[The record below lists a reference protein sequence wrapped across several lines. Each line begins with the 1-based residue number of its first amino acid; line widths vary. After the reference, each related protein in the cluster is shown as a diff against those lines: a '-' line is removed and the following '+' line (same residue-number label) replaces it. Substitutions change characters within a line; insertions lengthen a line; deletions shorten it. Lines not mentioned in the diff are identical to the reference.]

1 MFKKLIGGLLFLLLI
16 GPGAAVYAQDNGIA
30 EGNTSKSS
38 GNYGNG
44 LTTGELSGV
53 LDTDQKVTDFIN
65 KNRMQF
71 GVQNKTEKLKLT
83 KKTTNKE
90 TNKKHYLYQL
100 THKGIPVYGNYAQV
114 HLNDQSRVYAV
125 DNDVEI
131 KAIDLPTSP
140 RLSGSQAIANLTAA
154 VEKELGEKIEL
165 ESGNEIMQVKEPSAK
180 LIIYPSN
187 GKDYL
192 VYETKIS
199 FLKPTIGEWVGFVD
213 AHTGQIVEK
222 YNALKDSSATQPS
235 KEKKTPLS
243 LYTVEQGKGES
254 NNGDVKTLNIVKEN
268 GQYLLVDTTNKMVN
282 DGAIIT
288 GELERFT
295 ENGNFIIGLVS
306 SDTSYFTD
314 KHAVD
319 AHYNADVVYD
329 YYKEEL
335 GRDSIDGKG
344 MDILS
349 VVHYRNLDGSPI
361 DNASW
366 FSDAMWYG
374 DGSGDDFNCF
384 SCSLD
389 VVGHE
394 LTHGVIEK
402 TANLEYWGQSGAL
415 NESFADIIGSL
426 IDGDWEMGE
435 DTGTVIRDMEN
446 PNLYDQPKHMDEYK
460 DIDWDNG
467 GVHIN
472 SGIPNFAAYQLATS
486 LDQRGLDG
494 KRILGHI
501 AYNSLNDYLLKPTSQ
516 FLDARNAFL
525 LSVDDLTFLESNQK
539 DIVREEVENAWA
551 AVGLPFGEQALIGLE
566 MSESSLNLNVGETHQ
581 LTLTA
586 VYSDGTREDVTSL
599 SNWQSENPDI
609 ATVEAGL
616 VRKINDGETTIW
628 ASYQGLETAVEIEQ
642 TPNVKGKVSV
652 NGPSEGIGEG
662 DILIESLED
671 KEEEEPKRYLFEFD
685 ANSEFSFYLKPGE
698 YKILDIFSYETGEY
712 IDILDKK
719 FTVGK
724 ETLQLDV
731 DIPPVTVTGKIEFSD
746 PDILEQYDEIGLI
759 LENNGED
766 LWIDVKEE
774 SYKGRLSKGTY
785 NVVEVYA
792 YTYDDSLEKLIIPLH
807 DSIKITDESKVI
819 EKNIKANGEASF
831 LHVDSV
837 KENSTAVTGG
847 TDPNKTI
854 EIYNESSKTKTIGK
868 GKSKSDGHFSV
879 KIPKQKLGTILTVV
893 VKDAHGNL
901 TAETKIE
908 VQDGTPPEAPKVD
921 PVTDQSKNVQ
931 GTTEAHAIVT
941 VRAGTEHY
949 TGEAG
954 ENGHFSVAI
963 DKLKAGTTI
972 FVTAADE
979 AENVSKETKVV
990 VLDGTAPDAPTV
1002 DIVKE
1007 LQKAVT
1013 GMAEPGMTVTV
1024 SHNGKVLKSGKA
1036 DKNGKFS
1043 VSVKMPAKGSKL
1055 FVTVKDA
1062 AGNESEA
1069 TEATVLD
1076 GIAPDAPK
1084 VNPVTD
1090 QSDAVTGTTEAN
1102 ATVTVKAGTEQYTG
1116 EADEQGAFDVAV
1128 DQLKAGTTIVV
1139 TAADEAENVSKE
1151 TKVVVA
1157 DGTAPDAPTIDP
1169 VKELQKAV
1177 TGTTEPGMTVTVSH
1191 NGKVLKSGKS
1201 DKNGKFSVSVKM
1213 PAKGS
1218 KLFVTVKD
1226 AAGNESKATEAT
1238 VLDGIAPEAP
1248 KVTVPVNDQSEI
1260 VTGTAEEDATVRVT
1274 IKVKEGKQTVEQEIG
1289 RGIADAGVFTVEIA
1303 TQPAGTTIYLT
1314 AIDADGNVSKE
1325 TKVVVSD
1332 VTAPLAPEVDDITS
1346 KHKVVTGTTEPNV
1359 TVTVKNEAGKVLRS
1373 GKSNKEG
1380 DFKLSI
1386 SPQSAGSKIFVT
1398 ATDSAKN
1405 TSEATVKVVSSVAIP
1420 ALLP

>member
-16 GPGAAVYAQDNGIA
+16 GQGAAVYAQDNGIT

-100 THKGIPVYGNYAQV
+100 THKGIPVYGSYAQV
-114 HLNDQSRVYAV
+114 HLNAQNKVYAL

-131 KAIDLPTSP
+131 KDINLPTSP
-140 RLSGSQAIANLTAA
+140 NLSGSEAIANLTAA
-154 VEKELGEKIEL
+154 VEKELGKKIEL
-165 ESGNEIMQVKEPSAK
+165 ESGNEIMQAKEPSAK

-213 AHTGQIVEK
+213 AHTGQIIQK
-222 YNALKDSSATQPS
+222 YNNLKDLDVDVPG

-243 LYTVEQGKGES
+243 YPYTVEKGEGDS
-254 NNGDVKTLNIVKEN
+254 NNGGVKELNIVKEN
-268 GQYLLVDTTNKMVN
+268 GWYYLLDTTNPMAN
-282 DGAIIT
+282 NGAIVTRDEFSREI
-288 GELERFT
+288 
-295 ENGNFIIGLVS
+295 VS
-306 SDTSYFTD
+306 SSSSHFND

-319 AHYNADVVYD
+319 AHYNADIVYD
-329 YYKEEL
+329 YYKKEFD
-335 GRDSIDGKG
+335 RDSIDGNG
-344 MDILS
+344 MDIVS
-349 VVHYRNLDGSPI
+349 YVHVPEDGAPM
-361 DNASW
+361 DNAYW
-366 FSDAMWYG
+366 WEDAMWYG
-374 DGSGDDFNCF
+374 DGSGNGNGFNCL
-384 SCSLD
+384 SCEVD

-394 LTHGVIEK
+394 LTHGVTEK
-402 TANLEYWGQSGAL
+402 TAGLEYWKQSGAL
-415 NESFADIIGSL
+415 NESFSDIIGSL
-426 IDGDWEMGE
+426 IDGDWKIGE
-435 DTGTVIRDMEN
+435 DTGTVIRDMED
-446 PNLYDQPKHMDEYK
+446 PNRYDQPKHMNDYMNIE
-460 DIDWDNG
+460 WDNG

-486 LDQRGLDG
+486 LDQEGLDG
-494 KRILGHI
+494 KKILGHI
-501 AYNSLNDYLLKPTSQ
+501 TYNSLNYYLHPTSQ
-516 FLDARNAFL
+516 FTDARDAFL
-525 LSVDDLTFLESNQK
+525 LSVDDLSFLDNNQK
-539 DIVREEVENAWA
+539 DIVREEVGNAWA
-551 AVGLPFGEQALIGLE
+551 AVGLPFGEQALINLE

-586 VYSDGTREDVTSL
+586 VYSDGSREDVTSL
-599 SNWQSENPDI
+599 SNWESYDPDI

-616 VRKINDGETTIW
+616 VQKVNAGETFIW
-628 ASYQGLETAVEIEQ
+628 ASYQGKETFVEILQ

-652 NGPSEGIGEG
+652 KGLSEGIGEG
-662 DILIESLED
+662 DILVESLED
-671 KEEEEPKRYLFEFD
+671 KEEEPKLYLFEFD

-698 YKILDIFSYETGEY
+698 YKILDILSYETGEY
-712 IDILDKK
+712 IDILDEK
-719 FTVGK
+719 FTVGE

-731 DIPPVTVTGKIEFSD
+731 VIPPVTVTGKIEFSD
-746 PDILEQYDEIGLI
+746 PEILEEYDGFRLI
-759 LENNGED
+759 LENNNES
-766 LWIDVKEE
+766 LWINVEEDE
-774 SYKGRLSKGTY
+774 SYKGRLSEGTY
-785 NVVEVYA
+785 NIAGVLA
-792 YTYDDSLEKLIIPLH
+792 YTYDGSLEDLFISIH

-819 EKNIKANGEASF
+819 VKNIKANGETSF

-847 TDPNKTI
+847 TDPNMTI

-893 VKDAHGNL
+893 VKGADGNP
-901 TAETKIE
+901 TAAEEIK

-921 PVTDQSKNVQ
+921 SVTDQSAAVT
-931 GTTEAHAIVT
+931 GTTEANATVT
-941 VRAGTEHY
+941 VKAGTEHY

-972 FVTAADE
+972 FVTATDE

-990 VLDGTAPDAPTV
+990 VADGTAPDAPTV
-1002 DIVKE
+1002 DPVKE

-1013 GMAEPGMTVTV
+1013 GTTEPGLTVTV

-1116 EADEQGAFDVAV
+1116 KADKQGAFDVAV

-1157 DGTAPDAPTIDP
+1157 DGTAPDAPTVDP

-1226 AAGNESKATEAT
+1226 VAGNESKATEAT

-1289 RGIADAGVFTVEIA
+1289 RGIVDAGVFTVEIA

-1325 TKVVVSD
+1325 TKVVVAD
-1332 VTAPLAPEVDDITS
+1332 VTAPVAPEVDDITS
-1346 KHKVVTGTTEPNV
+1346 KQKVVTGTTEPNV
-1359 TVTVKNEAGKVLRS
+1359 TVTVKNAAGKILRS

-1386 SPQSAGSKIFVT
+1386 SPQPAGSKIFVT

-1405 TSEATVKVVSSVAIP
+1405 TSEATEKIVE
-1420 ALLP
+1420 

>member
-100 THKGIPVYGNYAQV
+100 THKGIPVYGSYAQV
-114 HLNDQSRVYAV
+114 HLNAQNKVYAL

-131 KAIDLPTSP
+131 KDINLPTSP
-140 RLSGSQAIANLTAA
+140 NLSGSEAIANLTAA
-154 VEKELGEKIEL
+154 VEKELGKKIEL
-165 ESGNEIMQVKEPSAK
+165 ESGNEIMQAKEPSAK

-222 YNALKDSSATQPS
+222 YNALKDSNAAVPS
-235 KEKKTPLS
+235 KEKRTPS
-243 LYTVEQGKGES
+243 SYQYTAEKGEGDS
-254 NNGDVKTLNIVKEN
+254 NNGGVKALNIVKED
-268 GQYLLVDTTNKMVN
+268 GWYKLIDTTNPMAN
-282 DGAIIT
+282 DGAIVTFDEFSREI
-288 GELERFT
+288 
-295 ENGNFIIGLVS
+295 VS
-306 SDTSYFTD
+306 SSSSYFTD

-319 AHYNADVVYD
+319 AHYNADIVYD
-329 YYKEEL
+329 YYKEEF

-349 VVHYRNLDGSPI
+349 VVHVPDPDFGGVM
-361 DNASW
+361 DNAYW
-366 FSDAMWYG
+366 FNDAMWYG
-374 DGSGDDFNCF
+374 DGSGDEFNCF
-384 SCSLD
+384 SCEVD

-394 LTHGVIEK
+394 LTHGVTEK
-402 TANLEYWGQSGAL
+402 TAGLEYWKQSGAL
-415 NESFADIIGSL
+415 NESFSDIIGSL
-426 IDGDWEMGE
+426 IDGDWRIGE
-435 DTGTVIRDMEN
+435 DTGTVIRDMED
-446 PNLYDQPKHMDEYK
+446 PNRYDQPKHMDEYMN
-460 DIDWDNG
+460 IEWDNG

-494 KRILGHI
+494 KKILGHI
-501 AYNSLNDYLLKPTSQ
+501 AYNSLNNYLHPTSR
-516 FLDARNAFL
+516 FSDARDAFL

-551 AVGLPFGEQALIGLE
+551 AVGLPFGEQDLTRLE

-586 VYSDGTREDVTSL
+586 VYSDGSREDVTSL
-599 SNWQSENPDI
+599 SDWQSYDPDI
-609 ATVEAGL
+609 ATVKAGL
-616 VRKINDGETTIW
+616 VEKVNDGETFIW
-628 ASYQGLETAVEIEQ
+628 ASYQGEEMFVDIVE

-652 NGPSEGIGEG
+652 KGPSSEDIGEG
-662 DILIESLED
+662 LMFIESTDGDE
-671 KEEEEPKRYLFEFD
+671 YYYFTFD
-685 ANSEFSFYLKPGE
+685 ENSEFSFYLKPGE
-698 YKILDIFSYETGEY
+698 YKITAMYSYKDGTEEY
-712 IDILDKK
+712 IDILDQL

-731 DIPPVTVTGKIEFSD
+731 NIPPVTVTGKIAFSD
-746 PDILEQYDEIGLI
+746 PGILEQYDEIGLI
-759 LENNGED
+759 LENNGES
-766 LWIDVKEE
+766 LWLDIEEDE

-785 NVVEVYA
+785 NVVEVFA
-792 YTYDDSLEKLIIPLH
+792 YTYDNSLEELLIPLH

-819 EKNIKANGEASF
+819 VKNIKADAEATF

-847 TDPNKTI
+847 TDPNMTI
-854 EIYNESSKTKTIGK
+854 EISNESSKKIGT

-879 KIPKQKLGTILTVV
+879 KIPKQKLGTILTVI
-893 VKDAHGNL
+893 VKDAEGNP
-901 TAETKIE
+901 TAEREIE

-921 PVTDQSKNVQ
+921 SVTDQSDEVTGK
-931 GTTEAHAIVT
+931 TEANATVT
-941 VRAGTEHY
+941 VKAGTEHY

-972 FVTAADE
+972 FVTATDE

-990 VLDGTAPDAPTV
+990 VADGTAPDAPTV
-1002 DIVKE
+1002 DPVKE

-1013 GMAEPGMTVTV
+1013 GTTEPGLTVTI

-1036 DKNGKFS
+1036 DKKGKFS

-1090 QSDAVTGTTEAN
+1090 QSDAVTGKTEAN

-1157 DGTAPDAPTIDP
+1157 DGTAPDAPTVDP

-1373 GKSNKEG
+1373 GKSNKNGE
-1380 DFKLSI
+1380 FKLSI
-1386 SPQSAGSKIFVT
+1386 SPQPAGSEIYVT

-1405 TSEATVKVVSSVAIP
+1405 ISAATVKVV
-1420 ALLP
+1420 LP